1 VIGLM
6 QELHQETERKMTKAV
21 EALQKELATIRTGR
35 ANPSVLDRV
44 SVDSYGSPMPLNQLA
59 TISIPDANSIIVQPW
74 DKSIIDSIE
83 KAILAANVGL
93 TPNNDGT
100 IIRINVPKL
109 TEERRMELV
118 KLVKKL
124 AEEGK
129 VSVRR
134 VRGDA
139 NKQVDKAK
147 NDSEVSED
155 VAYRTTEN
163 IQELTNKYCDQMDE
177 LATQKEAEILE
188 I

>member
-1 VIGLM
+1 M
-6 QELHQETERKMTKAV
+6 QELLKDTEHKMTKSV

-44 SVDSYGSPMPLNQLA
+44 NVDSYGSAMPLNQLA
-59 TISIPDANSIIVQPW
+59 TISIPDAHSIVVQPW

-100 IIRINVPKL
+100 IIRINVPRL
-109 TEERRMELV
+109 TEERRLELV

-147 NDSEVSED
+147 NDSGVSED
-155 VAYRTTEN
+155 EAYRTTEN
-163 IQELTNKYCDQMDE
+163 IQELTNSYCDQMDE